1 MRVGDKDIASEA
13 VSHWKYLAP
22 ALTAPQSE
30 GDYKHLVAVLDEI
43 LDAGGRTRRPHWLH
57 LRNALENLSKCMRRN
72 VFRFPMPAPLM
83 CLLS

>member
-30 GDYKHLVAVLDEI
+30 GDYNSSFGIHFY
-43 LDAGGRTRRPHWLH
+43 
-57 LRNALENLSKCMRRN
+57 SKRSITC
-72 VFRFPMPAPLM
+72 
-83 CLLS
+83 

>member
-30 GDYKHLVAVLDEI
+30 GDYKHLVAVLDEV
-43 LDAGGRTRRPHWLH
+43 LDAGG
-57 LRNALENLSKCMRRN
+57 ADEMS
-72 VFRFPMPAPLM
+72 PLA
-83 CLLS
+83 SEIPSFSA